1 MNARDIGIYILLY
14 PFLFA
19 VGFLNGALR
28 ELTYSR
34 YLGEYQ
40 KQAVGTF
47 TGIVLV
53 GIAIYIINYLRPFR
67 SKARALM
74 VGAVWAV
81 LTVVFE
87 AVMILV
93 FIKEDVNTV
102 LNAYDLSK
110 GQLWPFVLVFVTV
123 FPVIIAGKGE

>member
-1 MNARDIGIYILLY
+1 MSIKDIKIYILIY
-14 PFLFA
+14 PALFA
-19 VGFLNGALR
+19 VGFLNGAIR
-28 ELTYSR
+28 ELTYGR

-40 KQAVGTF
+40 KHAVGTV

-67 SKARALM
+67 SKAQALM
-74 VGAVWAV
+74 VGVTWAV
-81 LTVVFE
+81 LTVIFE

-93 FIKEDVNTV
+93 FMKEDLNTV

-110 GQLWPFVLVFVTV
+110 GQLWPFVLLFVTV
-123 FPVIIAGKGE
+123 FPVIIAEKGE